1 MPKLDSMKLTEKALF
16 YGLFVIPLLAWP
28 WSNDPFL
35 MPKLALLVPLG
46 LFMLAT
52 AIWQIWN
59 LKGRLF
65 KTTLGLTFVFLALM
79 TSSLLLTAGN
89 LTEKFYGYFT
99 RNNGFLTYLSLLGL
113 FLTGYLNA
121 NRINLITLSKYA
133 KYMTILVLFIG
144 FLQKFKINLANLN
157 PNNSVIGFFGNV
169 NFQSAFLGM
178 MSTFFI
184 HEVYKKSNK
193 YPVKVFN
200 FIICALIIIQILNTN
215 SIQGI
220 FLFAINIIVM
230 TFYFLRS
237 NNKNNY
243 LRVFSLTI
251 LVSTIFSAFG
261 IFNKGPLA
269 KYLFDLS
276 TIDRGYCSEAGL
288 RIAQQNPLIGVGFD
302 QYRYYYQQFR
312 SENAIEFQNKNF
324 NHICDTAHNVYID
337 IAANN
342 GFLVALIYILV
353 VLATLKKVFQI
364 SRYAEKFDVLVF
376 AIMGLWIGYQVQ
388 SLISINHIGIAI
400 WGWAVTG
407 ILLGYDGKTNNSSNI
422 IETPIYKIPKMKYF
436 IFTFGISAFIIMPLV
451 LKYTNFYFAQYE
463 NTNKKLVEVSLQKP
477 LMMPFLFAA
486 SKNASEMG
494 DNDTALKLG
503 LVASREFPNS
513 TDAWQLLI
521 NNPLASQSEI
531 LNAKNNLKR
540 LGSG

>member
-1 MPKLDSMKLTEKALF
+1 MKLTEKTLF
-16 YGLFVIPLLAWP
+16 YGLFLIPLLAWP

-46 LFMLAT
+46 LFMLT
-52 AIWQIWN
+52 IAIWQIWN
-59 LKGRLF
+59 LQGKLF
-65 KTTLGLTFVFLALM
+65 RTTLGLTFLFLALM
-79 TSSLLLTAGN
+79 TSSLLLTPGN

-113 FLTGYLNA
+113 FLTGYLHA
-121 NRINLITLSKYA
+121 NKINLVKLSKYA
-133 KYMTILVLFIG
+133 KLMTVLVLFIG
-144 FLQKFKINLANLN
+144 FLQKFKINITSLN
-157 PNNSVIGFFGNV
+157 PNNLVIGFFGNV

-184 HEVYKKSNK
+184 YEVYKKNNK
-193 YPVKVFN
+193 YSVKVFN
-200 FIICALIIIQILNTN
+200 FIVSVLIIIQILNTK
-215 SIQGI
+215 SIQGL
-220 FLFAINIIVM
+220 FLFSINLIVM
-230 TFYFLRS
+230 TFFFLRS

-243 LRVFSLTI
+243 LKVFSLII
-251 LVSTIFSAFG
+251 LVSSIFSAFG

-269 KYLFDLS
+269 NYLFDLS

-288 RIAQQNPLIGVGFD
+288 RMAQQNPLIGVGFD
-302 QYRYYYQQFR
+302 QYRYYYRQFR
-312 SENAIEFQNKNF
+312 SETAIEFQNTNF

-364 SRYAEKFDVLVF
+364 ARYTEKFDAVIF
-376 AIMGLWIGYQVQ
+376 TFIGLWIGYQVQ

-407 ILLGYDGKTNNSSNI
+407 ILLGYNGKTSYSSAGI
-422 IETPIYKIPKMKYF
+422 DKPIYKIPKMKYLVL
-436 IFTFGISAFIIMPLV
+436 TFGISAVIIMPLV
-451 LKYTNFYFAQYE
+451 LKYNSFYLAQYE
-463 NTNKKLVEVSLQKP
+463 NTNKQLVKVSLQNP
-477 LMMPFLFAA
+477 LMMPFLYAA
-486 SKNASEMG
+486 AKNASEMG
-494 DNDTALKLG
+494 DNGTALKLG
-503 LVASREFPNS
+503 LIASREFPNS

-531 LNAKNNLKR
+531 LNAKINLKR

>member
-1 MPKLDSMKLTEKALF
+1 MKLTEKALF

-89 LTEKFYGYFT
+89 PTEKFYGYFT

-121 NRINLITLSKYA
+121 NRINLIILSKYA

-184 HEVYKKSNK
+184 HEVYKKNNK
-193 YPVKVFN
+193 YLVKVFN
-200 FIICALIIIQILNTN
+200 FIICALIIIQILNTK

-312 SENAIEFQNKNF
+312 SENAIEFQNRNF

-364 SRYAEKFDVLVF
+364 SRYAEKFDLLVF

-422 IETPIYKIPKMKYF
+422 IETPIYKIPKIKYF